1 MKNNKIYYWACD
13 KSENSGEGKL
23 ALFFIQNLKKRFK
36 TEEIKKPKF
45 KNKLF
50 NQIINYKYLIPFI
63 GILYCWKYYFDN
75 KRIYYINFLP
85 LWNFLIFLLL
95 PPNSNIG
102 PITGGAKF
110 PKKTSL
116 IREYLFP
123 FFYKI
128 SEIIVIKRN
137 FDLIFS
143 TDLLKKYLKKKTIQK
158 STFNF
163 IIKKF
168 VFKNKK
174 IKNKDIDFLIYF
186 RNHKNKKKFFP
197 IDLVNNLIKEGFNIN
212 IVGDKLDI
220 PNVKNH
226 GFLKSNKIKKL
237 QLRSKFT
244 IYSEENL
251 YSIFT
256 LECITNNVLVIIN
269 KTNKYKLTFFKKRFI
284 KIDYQN
290 LKELRKLNKLYKK
303 GL

>member
-1 MKNNKIYYWACD
+1 MINKKIHYWACD

-23 ALFFIQNLKKRFK
+23 ALFFLQNLKKKFR
-36 TEEIKKPKF
+36 TEEIRKPKF
-45 KNKLF
+45 TNKIL
-50 NQIINYKYLIPFI
+50 NKIVNYKYLIPFI
-63 GILYCWKYYFDN
+63 GIFYCWKNYFNN
-75 KRIYYINFLP
+75 KKIYYINFLP

-110 PKKTSL
+110 PKNTSF

-128 SEIIVIKRN
+128 SEIIVLKRN

-143 TDLLKKYLKKKTIQK
+143 TDLLKKYLKKTTIQK

-168 VFKNKK
+168 LHKNKK

-197 IDLVNNLIKEGFNIN
+197 MNLIDNLIKEGFNIN
-212 IVGDKLDI
+212 IVGDRLNI
-220 PNVKNH
+220 PKVKNH
-226 GFLKSNKIKKL
+226 GYLKNNKLKKL
-237 QLRSKFT
+237 QERSKFT
-244 IYSEENL
+244 VYSEENL

-256 LECITNNVLVIIN
+256 LECIANNVLVLIN

-284 KIDYQN
+284 RIDYQN
-290 LKELRKLNKLYKK
+290 LKELRKLSKLYKK
-303 GL
+303 IK